1 MSRILY
7 FDCFSGAS
15 GDMVLGALLDAGL
28 PLDELRRA
36 LGSLAI
42 GVDVTAERVRRSGVS
57 ATKFRLNEGQA
68 ASATATAG
76 QADTA
81 TATAGQAATATASA
95 PKAPGTH
102 RHDHGHDHGHDHA
115 HDHGHDH
122 ARAPLPAP
130 SAHAHH
136 HSLVEIAAL
145 IDGSALSAA
154 GKARSKELFAH
165 LAEVEAAIHDMPV
178 DQVHLHEVGALDS
191 IVDIV
196 GAVFGIE
203 WFGADEI
210 AASPLNV
217 GSGTVECAHGT
228 FPVPAPATA
237 RLLQLQG
244 APVYA
249 GGVAAEL
256 VTPTG
261 ALLVTSYA
269 RRYGPL
275 PAMRIERIGYGAGDR
290 EFPGVPNVL
299 RLVVGETSAGHEG
312 DRVGVLEFEV
322 DDMNPQIFGPLM
334 DRLYAAGAHEVF
346 YVPVQM
352 KKGRPGTLVT
362 VVAPPDLREAMSAV
376 VFRETTTIGLRYQ
389 VVDRECLAREII
401 EVSTPV
407 GAVRVKVSRRGGQV
421 VNALPEFEDC
431 ARLAAERGRS
441 IKDVHA
447 LAVKAYLDREGA

>member
-1 MSRILY
+1 MAKVLY

-28 PLDELRRA
+28 PLEELQRA

-42 GVDVTAERVRRSGVS
+42 GIDVTAGRVQRSGVS
-57 ATKFRLNEGQA
+57 ATKFRLSEG
-68 ASATATAG
+68 G
-76 QADTA
+76 EREH
-81 TATAGQAATATASA
+81 G
-95 PKAPGTH
+95 H
-102 RHDHGHDHGHDHA
+102 HHGHDHDRA

-122 ARAPLPAP
+122 HGHAHGRQSPQSPVPRPQSPAP
-130 SAHAHH
+130 NPESHH
-136 HSLVEIAAL
+136 HPHRSLAEIAVL
-145 IDGSALSAA
+145 IDRSALSDA
-154 GKARSKELFAH
+154 GKAKSKALFAR
-165 LAEVEAAIHDMPV
+165 LAEAEAAIHDMPV

-196 GAVFGIE
+196 GAVFGLE
-203 WFGADEI
+203 WFGADEVV
-210 AASPLNV
+210 ASPLNV

-237 RLLQLQG
+237 RLLQG
-244 APVYA
+244 VPVYA
-249 GGVAAEL
+249 SGVTGEL

-261 ALLVTSYA
+261 ALLVTAYA
-269 RRYGPL
+269 TRYGPL
-275 PAMRIERIGYGAGDR
+275 PAMRIERVGYGAGDR
-290 EFPGVPNVL
+290 ETPGAPNVL
-299 RLVVGETSAGHEG
+299 RLFVGEASAVRVG
-312 DRVGVLEFEV
+312 DRMGVVEFEV

-362 VVAPPDLREAMSAV
+362 VVAPPDRREAVSEV
-376 VFRETTTIGLRYQ
+376 IFRETTTIGLRYQ
-389 VVDRECLAREII
+389 VVERECLAREIV

-407 GAVRVKVSRRGGQV
+407 GAVRVKVSRRGGRV

-441 IKDVHA
+441 IKEVHA
-447 LAVKAYLDREGA
+447 LAAKAYLDREGS